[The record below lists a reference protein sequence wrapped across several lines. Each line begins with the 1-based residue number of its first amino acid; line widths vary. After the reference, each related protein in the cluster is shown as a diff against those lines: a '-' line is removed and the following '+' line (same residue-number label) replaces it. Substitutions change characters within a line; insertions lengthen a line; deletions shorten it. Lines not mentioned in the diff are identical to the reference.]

1 MPLNSPM
8 DSTKNTLSKE
18 TLYVVATPI
27 GNMDDITL
35 RALNVL
41 DQVDL
46 IAAEDTRHTGKLL
59 KYHNIKS
66 RLISCHE
73 HNEKERTPLLIERMK
88 SGSSIA
94 LVSNAGTP
102 TVSDPGYMLL
112 QSAVENN
119 IKVIPIPGASAVV
132 AALSISGL
140 PTDSFIFIGF
150 PAKKK
155 AKRIKQLQELADEK
169 RTLIFYEG
177 PGRILAFMEE
187 IINVMG
193 DRYGVLCREMTKLY
207 EEFLRG
213 RLSELI
219 DTLSHRPAVKGECTL
234 LVKGCEENKEVS
246 QDVIRA
252 ELIEAMGKKGGKI
265 SEASRIIAKKYGLSK
280 NKVYDTALKLKDES
294 SKLKENGNL
303 DTVKK

>member
-8 DSTKNTLSKE
+8 DNTKNRPNKG

-35 RALNVL
+35 RAIKVL
-41 DQVDL
+41 DQVDF

-66 RLISCHE
+66 HLISCHE
-73 HNEKERTPLLIERMK
+73 HNEKERTPLLIERIE

-94 LVSNAGTP
+94 LVSDAGTP

-112 QSAVENN
+112 QSAVEKG
-119 IKVIPIPGASAVV
+119 IRVIPIPGASAGV

-155 AKRIKQLQELADEK
+155 AKRLKQLQDLADEK
-169 RTLIFYEG
+169 KTLIFYEN
-177 PGRILAFMEE
+177 PGRILTFME
-187 IINVMG
+187 NLADVMG
-193 DRYGVLCREMTKLY
+193 DRYGVLCREMTKLH

-219 DTLSHRPAVKGECTL
+219 DSLSHRPSVKGECTL
-234 LVKGCEENKEVS
+234 LVKGCEERKEVS
-246 QDVIRA
+246 IDVIRA
-252 ELIEAMGKKGGKI
+252 ELTEALDKKGGKI
-265 SEASRIIAKKYGLSK
+265 SEVSRIVAQKYGLSK
-280 NKVYDTALKLKDES
+280 NKVYEEALKLKAER
-294 SKLKENGNL
+294 SKGK
-303 DTVKK
+303 

>member
-1 MPLNSPM
+1 MPLNSPT
-8 DSTKNTLSKE
+8 DNTKNTPSKG

-41 DQVDL
+41 EQVDL

-66 RLISCHE
+66 HQVSYHE
-73 HNEKERTPLLIERMK
+73 HNEKERTPLLIERIE

-112 QSAVENN
+112 QSAVEKG
-119 IKVIPIPGASAVV
+119 IRVIPIPGASAVV
-132 AALSISGL
+132 AALSISGM

-150 PAKKK
+150 CAKKK
-155 AKRIKQLQELADEK
+155 AKRLKQLQELANEK

-177 PGRILAFMEE
+177 PGRILAFMKELTD
-187 IINVMG
+187 VMG
-193 DRYGVLCREMTKLY
+193 DRYGVLCREMTKLH

-219 DTLSHRPAVKGECTL
+219 DSLSHRPAVKGECTL

-246 QDVIRA
+246 KDVIRA
-252 ELIEAMGKKGGKI
+252 ELIEALGNKRGKI
-265 SEASRIIAKKYGLSK
+265 SEASRIIAQKYGLSK
-280 NKVYDTALKLKDES
+280 NKVYDEALRLKKKS
-294 SKLKENGNL
+294 SKLKGNGNL
-303 DTVKK
+303 YTAKK

>member
-8 DSTKNTLSKE
+8 DNKINTPGKG

-35 RALNVL
+35 RALKVL
-41 DQVDL
+41 AQVDL

-66 RLISCHE
+66 RLISYHE
-73 HNEKERTPLLIERMK
+73 HNEKERTPLLIERLE
-88 SGSSIA
+88 SGISIA

-112 QSAVENN
+112 QIAVEKD
-119 IKVIPIPGASAVV
+119 IRVIPIPGASAGIS
-132 AALSISGL
+132 ALSISGL

-155 AKRIKQLQELADEK
+155 AKRLSQLQELASEK
-169 RTLIFYEG
+169 RTLIFYEN
-177 PGRILAFMEE
+177 PGRILVFMKELAD
-187 IINVMG
+187 IVG
-193 DRYGVLCREMTKLY
+193 DRYGVLCREMTKLH

-219 DTLSHRPAVKGECTL
+219 DSLSRRPPVKGECTL

-246 QDVIRA
+246 KDVIRA
-252 ELIEAMGKKGGKI
+252 ELIEALGNKGGKI
-265 SEASRIIAKKYGLSK
+265 SEASRVIAKKYGISK
-280 NKVYDTALKLKDES
+280 NKVYEEALSLKVER
-294 SKLKENGNL
+294 SKGKGS
-303 DTVKK
+303 